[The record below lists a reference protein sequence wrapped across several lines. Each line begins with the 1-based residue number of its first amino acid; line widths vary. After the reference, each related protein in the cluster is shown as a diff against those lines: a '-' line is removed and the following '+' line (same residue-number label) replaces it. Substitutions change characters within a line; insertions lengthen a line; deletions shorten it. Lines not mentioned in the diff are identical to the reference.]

1 MVTENGTIKLSTA
14 MTAAMQKELTKPALI
29 SSLVAI
35 ILGAAGV
42 AVFLVLEIVSIFT
55 ETEEGYFFMLIATA
69 AVLGLGIAL
78 RALLLIAIKNIAA
91 LPRINEYEFF
101 SGYFTIDQ
109 TVNGEN
115 VLHNKILNN
124 QITKS
129 KETKNYLFFYI
140 GNVVYPVL
148 KEGADEGE
156 LNTLRSVFRLPV
168 KGATV
173 SLSGGESELS

>member
-1 MVTENGTIKLSTA
+1 MITENGTIKLSTA
-14 MTAAMQKELTKPALI
+14 MTADMQKELTKTGLI
-29 SSLVAI
+29 ASLIVI
-35 ILGAAGV
+35 IVGAV
-42 AVFLVLEIVSIFT
+42 SLAVFFVLEIVAIFA
-55 ETEEGYFFMLIATA
+55 ETDDDYIVVLVVNA
-69 AVLGLGIAL
+69 AVFGLGIAL
-78 RALLLIAIKNIAA
+78 RALFLGAIKNTAA

-124 QITKS
+124 QITKA

-173 SLSGGESELS
+173 SLSGGENELS